1 MRGHRGERCGHNPLA
16 YDTSWSDGNSE
27 LLAHSGSRDQ
37 SSRFAGDIARSIG
50 DSSYYGYTGTNTRA
64 CFPNSRQCDGQTG
77 KHPGRE
83 RAGSLFYSSPSGD
96 GQCRPGK
103 PPRGRKPSTGPRHH
117 RRGRLDGWAWP
128 QIPLDSSPVNSCI
141 AVVHGNQARPPLT
154 GGVTSNQRV
163 MTHAAVSVA
172 ELLLFTGR
180 PAGATWAPGRSLW
193 RMGCTPRWLD
203 EPVSTTRANL
213 PPEAQDP
220 FMAAMQAAPPQHC
233 PKCRG
238 FVVVERDFYGTY
250 GSCLTRGYVHDV
262 ISSPPVDLASEKAA
276 QPQRRR
282 RRQPSH
288 GKQRL

>member
-103 PPRGRKPSTGPRHH
+103 PPRGRKPSTGPRYH

-193 RMGCTPRWLD
+193 RMGCTPAGSMSQYQRHARTFRRKPRTRSWPQCKLPHHSTAPSAGASLSLNATST
-203 EPVSTTRANL
+203 EPT
-213 PPEAQDP
+213 
-220 FMAAMQAAPPQHC
+220 AAA
-233 PKCRG
+233 
-238 FVVVERDFYGTY
+238 
-250 GSCLTRGYVHDV
+250 
-262 ISSPPVDLASEKAA
+262 
-276 QPQRRR
+276 
-282 RRQPSH
+282 
-288 GKQRL
+288 